1 MGKEIVINAE
11 KDQTRIAIVD
21 NGELVEMYFEGPE
34 NERTI
39 GDILLGRIRRVMPNI
54 QAAFVD
60 IGQKSDAFLH
70 FSDLSDNLPLIIEFL
85 KAKKPEVGTTELKA
99 SPHRRTRRHRPLHG
113 RHKRGDS
120 ASKQDKK
127 SGGAKKGART
137 KAEERHRRKSAQR
150 RPGRGKT
157 AHNKPTAEKQEEH
170 EQTALESLLKPGAPL
185 LVKIVKEPIS
195 NKGSR
200 ISTDIS
206 LAGRF
211 LVLVPLAD
219 YVAVSRR
226 IPSYKE
232 RRRLRILAKS
242 LLPKGFGLIVRTV
255 AEGKNAKVLDTDLRL
270 LVEKWRKIEKKLQEK
285 PNPPVLLHEDVS
297 MVSSIIRDLFSEEYD
312 RIVIDNPR
320 LHRNVKSYVH
330 AVAPHVAPRIK
341 LHKSDTHVFTAA
353 KIDKSVTQA
362 FEPRVNL
369 PSGGYV
375 IIEHTEA
382 MHVIDVNSG
391 RAGKGLSQEENSLKV
406 NLESAREIAKQLRL
420 RDLGGIIVVDFI
432 DLRNDRNR
440 KKVYD
445 ELKREFRKDRAV
457 TKILPMS
464 DFGLVQI
471 TRQRL
476 RPSFTTKMD
485 LPAAAVSENGTPEEQ
500 VSAPDV
506 DKQAAVPEQ
515 QQADIS
521 PDQLIEHIESRI
533 AQLKAEGRKGGLT
546 LRVHPFT
553 GAFLTRNVPSMITRW
568 TLKYRVRL
576 RLETNDSVHPS
587 AFRIVDTRSG
597 KDITQ
602 PREARQKRGSSRGGK
617 RKGQRPKQRQKS

>member
-85 KAKKPEVGTTELKA
+85 KAKKPAVGTTDLKA
-99 SPHRRTRRHRPLHG
+99 IPHRRVRRHRPLHG
-113 RHKRGDS
+113 RHKRGGP
-120 ASKQDKK
+120 AGRQGKQTGD
-127 SGGAKKGART
+127 AKKGARSN
-137 KAEERHRRKSAQR
+137 AAERHRRKSAQR
-150 RPGRGKT
+150 RPGRGKE
-157 AHNKPTAEKQEEH
+157 AKREPAGNPEEQE
-170 EQTALESLLKPGAPL
+170 QAPLESHLKPGSPL

-285 PNPPVLLHEDVS
+285 PNPPAPLHEDVS

-369 PSGGYV
+369 PSGGYL

-406 NLESAREIAKQLRL
+406 NIESAREIAKQLRL

-445 ELKREFRKDRAV
+445 ELKKEFRKDRAV

-476 RPSFTTKMD
+476 RPSITTME
-485 LPAAAVSENGTPEEQ
+485 LPATALSANGRPDEKAVASETTAKPAAPTET
-500 VSAPDV
+500 
-506 DKQAAVPEQ
+506 KQT
-515 QQADIS
+515 DIS
-521 PDQLIEHIESRI
+521 PDQLVEQIESRI
-533 AQLKAEGRKGGLT
+533 AQFKSAGRKGALT

-553 GAFLTRNVPSMITRW
+553 GAFLTRNVPSFITRW
-568 TLKYRVRL
+568 TLKYRIRL
-576 RLETNDSVHPS
+576 RLESSESVHP
-587 AFRIVDTRSG
+587 AEFRFVDTRSG
-597 KDITQ
+597 KDITA
-602 PREARQKRGSSRGGK
+602 PREPRQKRGSPGRGK
-617 RKGQRPKQRQKS
+617 PKGPQQKQQH